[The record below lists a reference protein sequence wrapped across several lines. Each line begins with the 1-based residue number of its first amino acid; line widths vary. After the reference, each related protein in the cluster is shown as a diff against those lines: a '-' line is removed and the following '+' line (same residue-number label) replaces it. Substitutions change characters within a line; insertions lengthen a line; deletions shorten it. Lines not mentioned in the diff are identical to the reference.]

1 MFSVRFPVMSET
13 MQENELMALTIPP
26 QSQDHQPGVEGKM
39 KPHAEHIRPDYKG
52 SGKLAGKKTLITGGD
67 SGIGR
72 AAALHF
78 AREGADVA
86 IVYLEEHEDAKE
98 TARLIEKEGRKAI
111 LIAGDVASSAFCN
124 EAVEK
129 AVAELGGLDVIVNNA
144 SVQYVSSDLTDITDE
159 LWQRHMNVN
168 INGYFFIA
176 RAALKHLKAGAS
188 IISTSSINAFAG
200 NKSLVAYTTT
210 KAAEMGLTRALALQ
224 LADKK
229 IRVNAVAPGPIWTP
243 LQPASWGPIDP
254 QAVADLGKDTPMGRI
269 GEPHEL
275 GAAYVYL
282 ASEDSSYVTGQTLH
296 VNGGMIIN
304 G

>member
-1 MFSVRFPVMSET
+1 
-13 MQENELMALTIPP
+13 MAITIPP

-39 KPHAEHIRPDYKG
+39 KPLAVHIRSDYKG
-52 SGKLAGKKTLITGGD
+52 SGKLTGKKALITGGD

-78 AREGADVA
+78 AREGADIA

-98 TARLIEKEGRKAI
+98 TARLIEAEGRKVI
-111 LIAGDVASSAFCN
+111 LLPGDISSSTFCN

-129 AVAELGGLDVIVNNA
+129 AVSHLGGLDIVVNNA
-144 SVQYVSSDLTDITDE
+144 GVQYVSNDLTDITDDV
-159 LWQRHMNVN
+159 WQRHMDVN
-168 INGYFFIA
+168 INGYFYIT
-176 RAALKHLKAGAS
+176 RAALKHLKSGAS

-210 KAAEMGLTRALALQ
+210 KAAEMGFTRALALQ
-224 LADKK
+224 LAEKK

-243 LQPASWGPIDP
+243 LQPASWGPVDP
-254 QAVADLGKDTPMGRI
+254 QAVADMGKSTPMGRI
-269 GEPHEL
+269 GEPSEM
-275 GAAYVYL
+275 GPAYVYL